1 MNQTLDPQP
10 TFRLTSIES
19 LEGISPQVRRIA
31 GEHGFN
37 LEATDQQ
44 MLSAPFCGFDYF
56 CQEMKLVSTSGCS
69 AIEKLDLCLD
79 AIKKL
84 TDDSF
89 ADGFMEVLEVG

>member
-1 MNQTLDPQP
+1 MIQTQDPQP

-19 LEGISPQVRRIA
+19 LEDISPQVRRIA

-44 MLSAPFCGFDYF
+44 MLSAPFCGFDYYR
-56 CQEMKLVSTSGCS
+56 QEMKLVSTNGSGT
-69 AIEKLDLCLD
+69 EQLDLCLNE
-79 AIKKL
+79 IEKL

-89 ADGFMEVLEVG
+89 ADGFMEVLEVS